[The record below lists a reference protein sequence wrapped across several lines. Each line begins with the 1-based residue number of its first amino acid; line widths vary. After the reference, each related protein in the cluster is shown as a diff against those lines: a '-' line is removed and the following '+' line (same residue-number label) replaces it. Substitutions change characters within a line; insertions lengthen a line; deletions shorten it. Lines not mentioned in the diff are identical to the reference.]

1 MRIRR
6 QAGSEDLVPR
16 PVGVDGADI
25 VIITIRAQD
34 DGAHPSR
41 ENDLGAV
48 WRPAGEVI
56 PACGE
61 DADGLVRHVH
71 DAETEGAIVV
81 PDPVDEGL
89 PVG

>member
-48 WRPAGEVI
+48 WRPAGVLVEKPVI
-56 PACGE
+56 GQLR
-61 DADGLVRHVH
+61 DAAAVRGISSHCS
-71 DAETEGAIVV
+71 
-81 PDPVDEGL
+81 
-89 PVG
+89 PVGGKPSAK